1 MFSLG
6 LDRPKCPASLLR
18 KKYPCFGMGRTEIFT
33 ANAFLLRH
41 VTLKQV
47 RSFLGEQCSK
57 PILTHLFST
66 AYINATFSCSGD
78 IFEYLLQ
85 D

>member
-1 MFSLG
+1 
-6 LDRPKCPASLLR
+6 
-18 KKYPCFGMGRTEIFT
+18 MGRTEIFT

-85 D
+85 DWRFCATKTHTCSV